1 MGRGHSSCGDTER
14 RGGERYGQ
22 REEETDGEGDG
33 DQLEGAGS
41 GGLISTSCS
50 PSPETPL
57 LPSNC
62 AP

>member
-1 MGRGHSSCGDTER
+1 MGTQ
-14 RGGERYGQ
+14 RGGERHGQ